1 MLTLIQLGGTAL
13 CLSLAVATGTVG
25 NFEIASLFASIPV
38 AYWIIYVSLRAKR
51 KHDEAVKTKKNAIEA
66 EYQRMREAR
75 EARVERDRELA
86 GLQTSSQAQQAYNQ
100 QMLAAQQRHHMRAMA
115 AQQAQMQAVQNH
127 RYGYGYSDPRSS
139 FNAQQQP
146 DNSFM
151 NAMMGAMVADAL
163 TSGVGIAR
171 TRQDD
176 TGSVVVEHVPV
187 REVYRSADPEPE
199 RSSSSSYSS
208 DTSSDSFSSSDTGSD
223 SF

>member
-1 MLTLIQLGGTAL
+1 MRLIEVLGTVL

-25 NFEIASLFASIPV
+25 NWELASFLASLPI
-38 AYWIIYVSLRAKR
+38 AYWIIHTALHAKR
-51 KHDEAVKTKKNAIEA
+51 RKQEADKVKKQMIED
-66 EYQRMREAR
+66 EYQRIRKEREAR
-75 EARVERDRELA
+75 MERDR
-86 GLQTSSQAQQAYNQ
+86 LQTPSQAQNAYNQ
-100 QMLAAQQRHHMRAMA
+100 QVLAAQQRHHMRALA

-151 NAMMGAMVADAL
+151 NAMMGAMFADAV

-199 RSSSSSYSS
+199 RSSSSSSSYSS